1 MKNLIREFEMDC
13 PICDKVHLI
22 KEYEATSTAIV
33 KGEDVEY
40 IEKYFYCENAKED
53 ERIFVNGKLLG
64 ENLLNGRNAYRKKHG
79 LLTSYEIADIRKK
92 YGLTQVEFARLLGW
106 GDVTIQRYETK
117 AIQDETYDSI
127 LKRFR
132 EDISFVSE
140 LLQKNRNTL
149 SSEKV
154 KKLSEKIKS
163 KEVEAEEFDRRTV
176 LKKDYVNFITA
187 SAMNGFKNTLDFDKI
202 EAVVSYIAKKIP
214 SLFKVK
220 LMKMLWYTDM
230 LEYRK
235 NHISMTGIVYT
246 HEAMGALPIGHRD
259 LMMLPG
265 INVVEE
271 MSPDFNSMFH
281 IFPNPDVDMSVLTE
295 DNKEILNM
303 VVKKFKDFS
312 TKEIV
317 EYMHKEKAYM
327 ETTLGDVISY
337 EYARE
342 LNEF

>member
-1 MKNLIREFEMDC
+1 
-13 PICDKVHLI
+13 
-22 KEYEATSTAIV
+22 
-33 KGEDVEY
+33 
-40 IEKYFYCENAKED
+40 
-53 ERIFVNGKLLG
+53 
-64 ENLLNGRNAYRKKHG
+64 
-79 LLTSYEIADIRKK
+79 
-92 YGLTQVEFARLLGW
+92 
-106 GDVTIQRYETK
+106 
-117 AIQDETYDSI
+117 
-127 LKRFR
+127 
-132 EDISFVSE
+132 
-140 LLQKNRNTL
+140 
-149 SSEKV
+149 
-154 KKLSEKIKS
+154 
-163 KEVEAEEFDRRTV
+163 
-176 LKKDYVNFITA
+176 
-187 SAMNGFKNTLDFDKI
+187 
-202 EAVVSYIAKKIP
+202 
-214 SLFKVK
+214 
-220 LMKMLWYTDM
+220 MKMLWYTDM

-281 IFPNPDVDMSVLTE
+281 IFPNPDVDMSILTE

-327 ETTLGDVISY
+327 ETALGDVISY